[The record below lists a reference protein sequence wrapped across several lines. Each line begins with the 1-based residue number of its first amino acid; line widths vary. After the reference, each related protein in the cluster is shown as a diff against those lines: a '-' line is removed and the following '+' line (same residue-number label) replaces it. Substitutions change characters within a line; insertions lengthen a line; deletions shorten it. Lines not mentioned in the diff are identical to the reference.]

1 MHESMDGRIVPAW
14 GEGSPQVGLLRA
26 HTTREPSMNTCR
38 PRPSIFLPAA
48 AAVLLSIVTF
58 SASAGD
64 KPPSPEQI
72 VEETNSFY
80 AQQQTLNTGSQD
92 HRDAQIDRQSLEQNQ
107 ATARRLVT
115 SGLPRNQLDIAPRQ
129 QIVLACEEECR
140 KMGYEAAQCT
150 QWCKQPN

>member
-1 MHESMDGRIVPAW
+1 
-14 GEGSPQVGLLRA
+14 
-26 HTTREPSMNTCR
+26 MNTCR
-38 PRPSIFLPAA
+38 PRPSILLPAA

-80 AQQQTLNTGSQD
+80 AQQQTLNNGSQD
-92 HRDAQIDRQSLEQNQ
+92 HRDAQIDRQRLEQNQ

>member
-1 MHESMDGRIVPAW
+1 
-14 GEGSPQVGLLRA
+14 
-26 HTTREPSMNTCR
+26 MNTCR
-38 PRPSIFLPAA
+38 PRPSILLPAA

-80 AQQQTLNTGSQD
+80 AQQQTLNNGSQD
-92 HRDAQIDRQSLEQNQ
+92 HRDAQIDRQRLEQNQ

-129 QIVLACEEECR
+129 QIFLACEEECR